1 MYRNHHSGVTFAPK
15 RVVRRRH
22 RIRSSIYQARWNYR
36 YRNHFSYAICILSIF
51 IGIMTES
58 WWMGFGAYIGLA
70 LLPHFSPTVGI
81 FSLVYGAVVTLFV
94 AGPLLLSGLI
104 GAAVVIGFVVFSLC
118 FVPMRSSEQ
127 YWRDLER
134 DGGPWAD

>member
-1 MYRNHHSGVTFAPK
+1 
-15 RVVRRRH
+15 
-22 RIRSSIYQARWNYR
+22 
-36 YRNHFSYAICILSIF
+36 
-51 IGIMTES
+51 MTDS

-70 LLPHFSPTVGI
+70 LLPQFSPTVGI

-94 AGPLLLSGLI
+94 AGPLFLSGPV
-104 GAAVVIGFVVFSLC
+104 GAAVVVGFVVFSLC